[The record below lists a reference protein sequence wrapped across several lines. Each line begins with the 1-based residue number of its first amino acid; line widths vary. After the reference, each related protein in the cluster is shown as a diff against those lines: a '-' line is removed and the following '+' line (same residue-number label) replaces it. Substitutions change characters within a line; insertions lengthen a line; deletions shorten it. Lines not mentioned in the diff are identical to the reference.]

1 MSTTTTTF
9 NKGDIVRATNKNIE
23 PPESHEFTVQHFTG
37 TGNDWIFTTSGLY
50 LYASSW
56 TFELVKAAAPPLPTT
71 PGLYSLGWG
80 RKFLLLTGHGA
91 WHWVDF
97 TTSTGRVA
105 IEAEPKE
112 AERRVEN
119 LKLVF
124 DFAEF
129 DRLGQGGRGFFV

>member
-1 MSTTTTTF
+1 MSTTPTL
-9 NKGDIVRATNKNIE
+9 NKGDIIRATSKNIE
-23 PPESHEFTVQHFTG
+23 TAESHEFTVRAAHFKG
-37 TGNDWIFTTSGLY
+37 AGNDWIYTTSGLY
-50 LYASSW
+50 LHASSW
-56 TFELVKAAAPPLPTT
+56 TFELVKPATPPLPTT

-80 RKFLLLTGHGA
+80 LKFLLLTKHGA

-105 IEAEPKE
+105 IEAQ
-112 AERRVEN
+112 ADQLERHARD

-129 DRLGQGGRGFFV
+129 DRLGGGF

>member
-1 MSTTTTTF
+1 MNPTTTTF
-9 NKGDIVRATNKNIE
+9 NKGDIVRATTTATNIE
-23 PPESHEFTVQHFTG
+23 PPESHEFTIHAAHFTG

-56 TFELVKAAAPPLPTT
+56 TFELVKAATPPPLPTT

-80 RKFLLLTGHGA
+80 RKFLLLTKRGA

-97 TTSTGRVA
+97 TTSTGRAA

-112 AERRVEN
+112 AERWAGK
-119 LKLVF
+119 LTLVF

-129 DRLGQGGRGFFV
+129 DKKGGF